1 MNRRRSLATLA
12 ALCAA
17 GMPQLRARAA
27 EEVSRVGVLMYGSRA
42 NTTSRIAAFTGAM
55 RTLGYNEGRT
65 VTYDLRWGNGQ
76 DDLLAS
82 HARSLA
88 SGGADVILSGSAI
101 ATRALMAAKS
111 KVPID
116 IAAAEDPVVEG
127 FARSLDKPGGNMTG
141 LSSGLVEHLDRHVQL
156 LTAVS
161 PKLTRMTALLN
172 PTEPFYQAFRAR
184 LQSAARATRLT
195 VVDASTPGE
204 VERVFLAP
212 PGEGPEGVIVTS
224 DTLFYNERRTI
235 AELAAHAGRP
245 AVYPLRGYVEAGGLM
260 SWGPNPEA
268 NFARAAAFVDKIIHG
283 ARPGDLPFEPA
294 PKLELVVNQGAMKDL
309 GLSLPA
315 ELERQAVL
323 IHTS

>member
-1 MNRRRSLATLA
+1 MNRRRSIATLA

-17 GMPQLRARAA
+17 GLPLLRARAS
-27 EEVSRVGVLMYGSRA
+27 EEVPRVGILMYGSRA
-42 NTTSRIAAFTGAM
+42 NTTNRIAAFTGAM
-55 RTLGYNEGRT
+55 RTLGYDEGRT

-82 HARSLA
+82 HARNLT

-101 ATRALMAAKS
+101 ATRALRAAS
-111 KVPID
+111 SRIPIV

-127 FARSLDKPGGNMTG
+127 FAHSLDKPGGNMTG

-156 LTAVS
+156 LLAVA

-172 PTEPFYQAFRAR
+172 PTEPFYRAFRAR
-184 LQSAARATRLT
+184 LQSAARTTRL
-195 VVDASTPGE
+195 VLADASTPE
-204 VERVFLAP
+204 QVERVFQAA

-235 AELAAHAGRP
+235 AEMAARAGRP
-245 AVYPLRGYVEAGGLM
+245 AVYPLRGYVEAGGLI

-268 NFARAAAFVDKIIHG
+268 NFARSAAFVDKILHG
-283 ARPGDLPFEPA
+283 ARPADLPFEPA
-294 PKLELVVNQGAMKDL
+294 PKLELVVNQGAMREL

-315 ELERQAVL
+315 ELEKQAVV
-323 IHTS
+323 IRTS